1 MIFDRTIFIGL
12 LVIIVTG
19 AVFLILRHPHIN
31 SVFVQS
37 IPDRPQ
43 RRLFLAGVA
52 FFFTFAGVRLVA
64 YSNYHQIGPFH
75 DIYFRG
81 RHIHHL
87 VWGILILL
95 LVGYGWLVEAGSG
108 GQQTSVFAGRVL
120 SLFYGAG
127 AALTLDEFALW
138 LNLEDVYWAREGRAS
153 IDAVILFGAA
163 LLMGVWG
170 GKFLRALV
178 REFAILHRH
187 QE

>member
-1 MIFDRTIFIGL
+1 MIFDRTIVIGL
-12 LVIIVTG
+12 LVIIVTA
-19 AVFLILRHPHIN
+19 AVFLILRHPHVN

-43 RRLFLAGVA
+43 RRLFLASVA
-52 FFFTFAGVRLVA
+52 FFLTFAGVRLVT

-75 DIYFRG
+75 DFYLHG
-81 RHIHHL
+81 LHIHHL

-108 GQQTSVFAGRVL
+108 DKQTSVFAGRVL
-120 SLFYGAG
+120 SLLYGAG

-153 IDAVILFGAA
+153 IDTVILF
-163 LLMGVWG
+163 VPCC
-170 GKFLRALV
+170 
-178 REFAILHRH
+178 
-187 QE
+187 